1 MYTVLAANI
10 STARSQAP
18 MSPRSQVSRA
28 ISRHTP
34 EDPVIIRAPST
45 VTPARSKLNGV
56 EADLTPTPS
65 RQGSPGHDELNA
77 AKLASFTSFEGQFT
91 DSDPQERFKFAISS
105 KSNHLD
111 ISWPTQY
118 GKPLVGALVKV
129 AQSLR
134 DKQRDPSFF
143 DFVVSH
149 RLLLVVQS
157 GCHFRMHRHS
167 TSGIF

>member
-1 MYTVLAANI
+1 MKEVAYAIITEVYQQCSFAETAKAVVDNLLAAKTI
-10 STARSQAP
+10 S
-18 MSPRSQVSRA
+18 A
-28 ISRHTP
+28 I
-34 EDPVIIRAPST
+34 
-45 VTPARSKLNGV
+45 V
-56 EADLTPTPS
+56 EAMPS
-65 RQGSPGHDELNA
+65 IAQLHKNGHDELNA

-91 DSDPQERFKFAISS
+91 DSNPQERFKFAISS

-157 GCHFRMHRHS
+157 GSHFRMHRHS
-167 TSGIF
+167 TSGIFYLRKTNPT